1 MAIQNRDAPVV
12 IRRADFD
19 PGKVSP
25 GEIIIVEEDNGKK
38 HAFVGLS
45 AGEPVRLATHAEL
58 KSFGT
63 DARLAASEA
72 ADARAVAVVQFQE
85 AAKMQETAAQT
96 LQEAQASARQAIRQ
110 AQEAAER
117 AERALSSVNAAIS
130 GLSAT
135 LSASLASVITDA
147 QGGGS

>member
-12 IRRADFD
+12 VRRADFD

-25 GEIIIVEEDNGKK
+25 GEIIIMEEDNGEK
-38 HAFVGLS
+38 HAFIGLS

-58 KSFGT
+58 RSFGT
-63 DARLAASEA
+63 DARQAANEA
-72 ADARAVAVVQFQE
+72 ADARAVAAVQFQD
-85 AAKMQETAAQT
+85 AAKMQEAATQS
-96 LQEAQASARQAIRQ
+96 LQEAQASARHAILQ

-117 AERALSSVNAAIS
+117 AERALASVNAAIA
-130 GLSAT
+130 GLSTT

-147 QGGGS
+147 QGGGA